1 MYWVSKL
8 PQYWW
13 LIQYIL
19 LILIEKKNL
28 ISGIVSA
35 VEMVVIMGIF
45 VKRILIV
52 AETNGIERA
61 NALEIFQIKIHF
73 LSYLVILM
81 GMGTNMPKNMDL
93 GENISR
99 YIKTIFDEN
108 FFYCKRMNYE

>member
-1 MYWVSKL
+1 MFV
-8 PQYWW
+8 
-13 LIQYIL
+13 
-19 LILIEKKNL
+19 
-28 ISGIVSA
+28 
-35 VEMVVIMGIF
+35 MGIF

-99 YIKTIFDEN
+99 YIKTIFDEI
-108 FFYCKRMNYE
+108 FFLLQKNEL

>member
-52 AETNGIERA
+52 AETNGIGRA
-61 NALEIFQIKIHF
+61 NAL
-73 LSYLVILM
+73 
-81 GMGTNMPKNMDL
+81 
-93 GENISR
+93 
-99 YIKTIFDEN
+99 
-108 FFYCKRMNYE
+108 